1 MSEIYIGTVVDNSDV
16 SDTRNTQAL
25 GRVLVMIRS
34 KSDVSGAESFKN
46 PKGKNLN
53 RRISDETL
61 ERIRD
66 TEVWAYVLQPNTG
79 GAPGSYNSGFDVAKP
94 SSDSNNPT
102 DIYAKAPAAAY
113 SGSAAAGNN
122 GADAGS
128 SAINTT
134 DANFT
139 PDNRDGAVKGTF
151 SIPPVGATVAISFA
165 HGKRGLPIVLGTL
178 VSAEAI
184 ESIHMTDSGARPS
197 YPITVPKQ

>member
-1 MSEIYIGTVVDNSDV
+1 MDGVYIGTVVDNSDI
-16 SDTRNTQAL
+16 SDTRNSEAL
-25 GRVLVMIRS
+25 GRVLVMIRG
-34 KSDVSGAESFKN
+34 KSDIAGSESFKN

-53 RRISDETL
+53 RSITASTL

-79 GAPGSYNSGFDVAKP
+79 GAPGSFNAGNNTTKP
-94 SSDSNNPT
+94 SSDSNA

-113 SGSAAAGNN
+113 SGSAAAGIN

-128 SAINTT
+128 SAVNTT

-139 PDNRDGAVKGTF
+139 PDNRDGAVKGVY
-151 SIPPVGATVAISFA
+151 SIPPVGATVAITFA
-165 HGKRGLPIVLGTL
+165 HGKRGLPVVIGTL

-184 ESIHMTDSGARPS
+184 ESIYSTDSGAKPS
-197 YPITVPKQ
+197 YPITTKQ